1 MEANSERESLR
12 HDVFFSFSVAAS
24 SSFSCA
30 RGRRRTKKEERRA
43 KKNER
48 TKSEF
53 SE

>member
-30 RGRRRTKKEERRA
+30 RHQKERRRTKSE
-43 KKNER
+43 ER
-48 TKSEF
+48 TKMNEPSE
-53 SE
+53 

>member
-30 RGRRRTKKEERRA
+30 RHQRRA
-43 KKNER
+43 KKNE
-48 TKSEF
+48 E
-53 SE
+53 